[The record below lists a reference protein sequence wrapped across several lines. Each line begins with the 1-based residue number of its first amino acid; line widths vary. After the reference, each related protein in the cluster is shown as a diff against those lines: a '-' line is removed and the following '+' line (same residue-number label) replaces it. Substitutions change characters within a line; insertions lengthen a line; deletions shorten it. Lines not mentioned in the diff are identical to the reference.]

1 MKKLLTIL
9 LALVASVT
17 APGAGTIP
25 EEALGA
31 VNYDVR
37 YKLGALN
44 TKVATATIT
53 WEKADWKQQPA
64 YHSHALV
71 QTTPVFKIFLGS
83 DYTADTYLSQKSLA
97 PLFFSNPFKD
107 GSRVEYVYNA
117 ESKEIESLA
126 VKASGEA
133 ENKSYPLDGRTMDLL
148 SLLHYLR
155 FHTFSAEGSPL
166 SMHLLM
172 GGISYAARVICQG
185 PDETKFPDKPSER
198 IVVEMTEHGLMEN
211 GSGNKLLLWRSNGP
225 DRRILGLEVALSSGT
240 MICRIRE
247 D

>member
-1 MKKLLTIL
+1 MKKILSIL
-9 LALVASVT
+9 LALVATVT
-17 APGAGTIP
+17 APGAGIIP
-25 EEALGA
+25 EESLGA

-53 WEKADWKQQPA
+53 WEKAAWKDQPA

-71 QTTPVFKIFLGS
+71 QTTPVFKLFIGS
-83 DYTADTYLSQKSLA
+83 DYTADTYLSRSGLS

-117 ESKEIESLA
+117 TSKEIESLT
-126 VKASGEA
+126 VQASGET

-148 SLLHYLR
+148 SLLHHLR
-155 FHTFSAEGSPL
+155 FHPFSAEGSSL

-172 GGISYAARVICQG
+172 GGKSYAARVICQG
-185 PDETKFPDKPSER
+185 ADTEKFLDKPAER
-198 IVVEMTEHGLMEN
+198 IVVQMTEHGLMEN
-211 GSGNKLLLWRSNGP
+211 GSGNELLLWRSTSP